1 LDRDESWRFAIRSV
15 TDNRVVFDFE
25 IEFANGGGLQ
35 GQDFRLDIDGD
46 EITDE
51 ALAELLVADL
61 RLLMVGAVR
70 IAAKRVIEEPHKR
83 QPTGAADAR
92 DRLVDLSHPIRDGM
106 ITYPGLPAP
115 VIGTHLSRQESRQ
128 RYAPGT
134 EFFIGTISMA
144 GNTGTYVDA
153 PFHRFPAG
161 ADLARL
167 PLSALTDVPGVVIHA
182 RGRRAIDADAL
193 DDLDLDLDLGGR
205 AVLFHTGWDRHFG
218 TPAYGVEAPFL
229 TAAAADRL
237 IQGGAALVGIDSLN
251 IDSTDGNERP
261 VHTALLA
268 AGVPIIEHL
277 TGLGALPDRGF
288 ELTALPAPVEGLGSF
303 PVRVVARVRG

>member
-1 LDRDESWRFAIRSV
+1 
-15 TDNRVVFDFE
+15 VVFDFE

-46 EITDE
+46 DIADE

-61 RLLMVGAVR
+61 RLLMVGSVR
-70 IAAKRVIEEPHKR
+70 ITAKRVIAEPHKR
-83 QPTGAADAR
+83 RPEHVAAAP

-115 VIGTHLSRQESRQ
+115 VIGSNLSREDSRR

-134 EFFIGTISMA
+134 EFFIGTISMV

-153 PFHRFPAG
+153 PFHRFPDG
-161 ADLARL
+161 ADLAHI
-167 PLSALTDVPGVVIHA
+167 PLSALTNLPGVVIRA
-182 RGRRAIDADAL
+182 GDRRAIDSDSLDATAPHGV
-193 DDLDLDLDLGGR
+193 DLGGR

-218 TPAYGVEAPFL
+218 TPTYAVEAPFL
-229 TAAAADRL
+229 TAAAARRL
-237 IQGGAALVGIDSLN
+237 IDGQAALVGIDSLN

-268 AGVPIIEHL
+268 AGIPIVEHM
-277 TGLGALPDRGF
+277 TGLAQLPDHGF

-303 PVRVVARVRG
+303 PVRVVARVRAESGPE

>member
-1 LDRDESWRFAIRSV
+1 VADH
-15 TDNRVVFDFE
+15 RVVFDFE

-46 EITDE
+46 DIADE

-61 RLLMVGAVR
+61 RLLMVGSVR
-70 IAAKRVIEEPHKR
+70 ITAKRVIEEPHKR
-83 QPTGAADAR
+83 RPEHAAAAP

-115 VIGTHLSRQESRQ
+115 VIGTNLSREDSRQ

-134 EFFIGTISMA
+134 EFFIGSISMV

-153 PFHRFPAG
+153 PFHRYPDG
-161 ADLARL
+161 ADLAGL
-167 PLSALTDVPGVVIHA
+167 PLSALTDVPGVVIRVA
-182 RGRRAIDADAL
+182 GGRAIDVLAL
-193 DDLDLDLDLGGR
+193 DGVDVGGR

-218 TPAYGVEAPFL
+218 TPAYAVEAPFL
-229 TAAAADRL
+229 TAAAARRL
-237 IQGGAALVGIDSLN
+237 IDGGAALVGIDSLN

-268 AGVPIIEHL
+268 AGIPIVEHM
-277 TGLGALPDRGF
+277 TGLAQLPDHGF
-288 ELTALPAPVEGLGSF
+288 EVTALPAPVEGLGSF
-303 PVRVVARVRG
+303 PVRVVARVYPAAEAGPE

>member
-1 LDRDESWRFAIRSV
+1 V
-15 TDNRVVFDFE
+15 TDHRVVFDFE
-25 IEFANGGGLQ
+25 IDFVNGGGLQ
-35 GQDFRLDIDGD
+35 GRDFRLDIAGD
-46 EITDE
+46 DIADE

-70 IAAKRVIEEPHKR
+70 ITAKQVIEEPHKR
-83 QPTGAADAR
+83 RSGRAAPQRPTAQTGT

-115 VIGTHLSRQESRQ
+115 VIGAHLSREDSRQ

-134 EFFIGTISMA
+134 EFFIGTISMV

-153 PFHRFPAG
+153 PFHRYPDD
-161 ADLARL
+161 ADLAGL
-167 PLSALTDVPGVVIHA
+167 PLSALTDVPGVLIRA
-182 RGRRAIDADAL
+182 AGRRAVDADAL
-193 DDLDLDLDLGGR
+193 DGVDVDGR

-218 TPAYGVEAPFL
+218 TPAYAVEAPFL
-229 TAAAADRL
+229 TAAAARRL
-237 IQGGAALVGIDSLN
+237 IDGQAALVGIDSLN

-268 AGVPIIEHL
+268 AGIPIVEHM
-277 TGLGALPDRGF
+277 TGLAQLPDHGF

-303 PVRVVARVRG
+303 PVRVVARVYPAAEAGPE

>member
-1 LDRDESWRFAIRSV
+1 VSDH
-15 TDNRVVFDFE
+15 RVVFDFE
-25 IEFANGGGLQ
+25 IVFVNGGGLE
-35 GQDFRLDIDGD
+35 GQDFRLDIDGVD
-46 EITDE
+46 IDDA

-70 IAAKRVIEEPHKR
+70 ITAKRIIEEPHKR
-83 QPTGAADAR
+83 RPQAGADAP
-92 DRLVDLSHPIRDGM
+92 DRLLDLSHPIRDGM

-115 VIGTHLSRQESRQ
+115 VIGTHLSREDSRQ

-134 EFFIGTISMA
+134 EFFIGSISMV

-153 PFHRFPAG
+153 PFHRFPDG

-167 PLSALTDVPGVVIHA
+167 PLSALTDVPGVVIRA
-182 RGRRAIDADAL
+182 GQRRAVGADTL
-193 DDLDLDLDLGGR
+193 DGLDLGGR

-218 TPAYGVEAPFL
+218 TPAYGAEAPFL
-229 TAAAADRL
+229 TAVAASRL
-237 IQGGAALVGIDSLN
+237 IDGGAALVGIDSLN

-268 AGVPIIEHL
+268 AGIPILEHL
-277 TGLGALPDRGF
+277 TGLAELPDRGF
-288 ELTALPAPVEGLGSF
+288 ELTALPAPIEGLGSF

>member
-1 LDRDESWRFAIRSV
+1 M
-15 TDNRVVFDFE
+15 TDHRVVFDFE
-25 IEFANGGGLQ
+25 IEFVNGGGLQ
-35 GQDFRLDIDGD
+35 GQDFRLDVDGAD
-46 EITDE
+46 ITDE

-70 IAAKRVIEEPHKR
+70 ITARQVIEEPHKR
-83 QPTGAADAR
+83 QATPTGK

-115 VIGTHLSRQESRQ
+115 VLGTNLSREDSRQ

-134 EFFIGTISMA
+134 EFFIGSISMV

-153 PFHRFPAG
+153 PFHRFPDG
-161 ADLARL
+161 ADLAHI
-167 PLSALTDVPGVVIHA
+167 PLSALTDVPGVVI
-182 RGRRAIDADAL
+182 RTGERRAIDADFLDGAAL
-193 DDLDLDLDLGGR
+193 NGVDLGGR

-218 TPAYGVEAPFL
+218 RPAYAVEAPFL
-229 TAAAADRL
+229 TAAAASRL
-237 IQGGAALVGIDSLN
+237 IDGGAALVGIDSLN

-268 AGVPIIEHL
+268 AGIPIVEHL
-277 TGLGALPDRGF
+277 TGLGELPDTGF
-288 ELTALPAPVEGLGSF
+288 EVTALPAPVEGLGSF